1 MKEVKRIV
9 MALLIWAVLSAGT
22 MGTLA
27 QKGSN
32 DNRPPKEP
40 EKVKE
45 PNKPPPSNN
54 NSQGNS
60 NRKGHN

>member
-1 MKEVKRIV
+1 MREVKRFI
-9 MALLIWAVLSAGT
+9 MALLIGAVLSAGT

-32 DNRPPKEP
+32 NNRPPKEP

-45 PNKPPPSNN
+45 PNKPPPSNS
-54 NSQGNS
+54 NSKNS
-60 NRKGHN
+60 NRNGRD